1 MALDVDIL
9 GMPKSQTILVIED
22 EQTILKAI
30 SIALEEAGFKVLS
43 AIDGETGEQM
53 AVTQAPD
60 LILLDII
67 LPRKNGLDVLKGLK
81 GNEATSAIP
90 VILLTNLSDTETVSQ
105 GVALGARG
113 YLVKAN
119 YSLDEVVTKVKD
131 VLKKK

>member
-1 MALDVDIL
+1 MA
-9 GMPKSQTILVIED
+9 KHTILIIED

-30 SIALEEAGFKVLS
+30 QIALEEAGYQVIT
-43 AIDGETGEQM
+43 AIDGEGGEAM
-53 AVTQAPD
+53 AKSGKPD

-67 LPRKNGLDVLKGLK
+67 LPRKNGLDVLKSLK
-81 GNEATSAIP
+81 ADEAIRHVP

-119 YSLDEVVTKVKD
+119 YSLDEVVAKVRE

>member
-1 MALDVDIL
+1 
-9 GMPKSQTILVIED
+9 MPKTQTILVIED

-30 SIALEEAGFKVLS
+30 SIALEEAGFHVLS

-53 AVTQAPD
+53 AAAQTPD

-81 GNEATSAIP
+81 NNAATNAIP

-131 VLKKK
+131 VLKKNK

>member
-1 MALDVDIL
+1 
-9 GMPKSQTILVIED
+9 MPKLQTILVIED

-53 AVTQAPD
+53 AVTHAPD

-81 GNEATSAIP
+81 GNEATNAIP

-131 VLKKK
+131 VLKKSK

>member
-1 MALDVDIL
+1 MST
-9 GMPKSQTILVIED
+9 SQTILIIED

-30 SIALEEAGFKVLS
+30 SIALEEAGFKVFS

-53 AVTQAPD
+53 AISQTPD

-67 LPRKNGLDVLKGLK
+67 LPRKDGLEVLRSLK
-81 GNEATSAIP
+81 KNEATSAIP
-90 VILLTNLSDTETVSQ
+90 IILLTNLSDTETVSQ

-119 YSLDEVVTKVKD
+119 YSLDEVVSKIKD

>member
-1 MALDVDIL
+1 M
-9 GMPKSQTILVIED
+9 SQQKTILVIED

-30 SIALEEAGFKVLS
+30 SIALEDAGFKILT
-43 AIDGETGEQM
+43 AIDGESGEETAKQHI
-53 AVTQAPD
+53 PD

-81 GNEATSAIP
+81 AFEATKHIP
-90 VILLTNLSDTETVSQ
+90 IILLTNLSDTETVSQ

-119 YSLDEVVTKVKD
+119 YSLDEVVTKVRE
-131 VLKKK
+131 VLKSK

>member
-1 MALDVDIL
+1 MA
-9 GMPKSQTILVIED
+9 KQTILIIED

-30 SIALEEAGFKVLS
+30 QIALEEAGYQVFT
-43 AIDGETGEQM
+43 AIDGESGEG
-53 AVTQAPD
+53 AAKTEKPD

-67 LPRKNGLDVLKGLK
+67 LPRKNGLDVLKSLK
-81 GNEATSAIP
+81 ADEATKRIP
-90 VILLTNLSDTETVSQ
+90 VILLTNLSDTDTVSQ

-119 YSLDEVVTKVKD
+119 YSLDEVVAKVKE

>member
-1 MALDVDIL
+1 
-9 GMPKSQTILVIED
+9 MPKSQTILVIED

-43 AIDGETGEQM
+43 AIDGETGEQT
-53 AVTQAPD
+53 AVAHAPD

-81 GNEATSAIP
+81 ANEATNAIP

-131 VLKKK
+131 VLKKNK

>member
-1 MALDVDIL
+1 
-9 GMPKSQTILVIED
+9 MPKSQTILVIED

-43 AIDGETGEQM
+43 AIDGETGEQT
-53 AVTQAPD
+53 AITQTPD

-81 GNEATSAIP
+81 ANEATNAIP

>member
-1 MALDVDIL
+1 MSAKSKIL
-9 GMPKSQTILVIED
+9 IIED

-30 SIALEEAGFKVLS
+30 SIALEDAGFEVRT
-43 AIDGETGEQM
+43 AIDGESGENT
-53 AVTQAPD
+53 AIAETPD

-67 LPRKNGLDVLKGLK
+67 LPRKNGLDVLRSLK
-81 GNEATSAIP
+81 DNAATSNIP
-90 VILLTNLSDTETVSQ
+90 IILLTNLSDTDTVSQ

-119 YSLDEVVTKVKD
+119 YSLDEVVAKVKE

>member
-1 MALDVDIL
+1 MA
-9 GMPKSQTILVIED
+9 KQTILIIED

-30 SIALEEAGFKVLS
+30 QIALEEAGFAVLT
-43 AIDGETGEQM
+43 AIDGESGEKAAQEGK
-53 AVTQAPD
+53 PD

-81 GNEATSAIP
+81 ASDDTRYIP

-119 YSLDEVVTKVKD
+119 YSLDEVVAKVKE